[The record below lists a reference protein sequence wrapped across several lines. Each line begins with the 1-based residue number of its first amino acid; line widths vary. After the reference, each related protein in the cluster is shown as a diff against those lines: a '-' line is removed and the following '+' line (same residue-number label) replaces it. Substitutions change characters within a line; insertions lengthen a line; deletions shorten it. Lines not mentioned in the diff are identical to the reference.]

1 MGKLTNNIYE
11 RQVNDKKK
19 VHIISI
25 FGVNMQYAVSLSCC
39 FQFQLM

>member
-1 MGKLTNNIYE
+1 MGKFTNNIYE
-11 RQVNDKKK
+11 RHVNDKK

>member
-1 MGKLTNNIYE
+1 MGKFTNNIYE
-11 RQVNDKKK
+11 RQVNDKK

-25 FGVNMQYAVSLSCC
+25 FALNMQYAVSLSCC

>member
-1 MGKLTNNIYE
+1 MME
-11 RQVNDKKK
+11 K

>member
-1 MGKLTNNIYE
+1 MME
-11 RQVNDKKK
+11 K

-25 FGVNMQYAVSLSCC
+25 FAVNMQNAVSLSCC